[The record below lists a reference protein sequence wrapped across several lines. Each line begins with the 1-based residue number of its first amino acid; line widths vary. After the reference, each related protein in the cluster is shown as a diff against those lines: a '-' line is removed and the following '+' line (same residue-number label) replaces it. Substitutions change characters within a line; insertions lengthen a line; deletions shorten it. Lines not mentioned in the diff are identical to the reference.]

1 MKIKKI
7 VVSILSAVF
16 ITSTLVG
23 CGSNTTSTESSTGNN
38 SNGEVVTLTY
48 TTWGSPEELKAQTNA
63 VKEFEKN
70 NPNIKV
76 KLQHIPTDYDTKLAT
91 MIAGN
96 TAPDVSLMYKTT
108 ALAWAD
114 QGKIRNISPLLEKDS
129 EISEDTYIDGSFI
142 HTDKDTIIGI
152 TPCQEVFGLYYNI
165 DAFKEAGIELPP
177 TKAEDAWTWDEFIEV
192 CKKLTIDQNGKNAT
206 EDGFDPNN
214 IKQYGMNM
222 PTSIWQTFLNLND
235 VKYVSDDGMKSNLTD
250 PTVIDT
256 IQKLADL
263 SVKYH
268 VAPSPA
274 QSKTLPAPAV
284 ALQSKK
290 IAMDW
295 DGQWVQIDL
304 ANAKVNY
311 DVGVLPK
318 MKNNKTTLFGEV
330 MCMFDTTKHPEEAWK
345 FLKWMT
351 SGEGTKDLITSGLWM
366 PTVKSWY
373 TDPEI
378 IESWVVKPG
387 HPDGYKEAIL
397 DQAMNNSVP
406 DSGYYIKNSV
416 KISSIISPAL
426 DQVWSGDKT
435 AEEALKEIEP
445 KVVPELKGVY
455 TNK

>member
-1 MKIKKI
+1 
-7 VVSILSAVF
+7 
-16 ITSTLVG
+16 
-23 CGSNTTSTESSTGNN
+23 
-38 SNGEVVTLTY
+38 
-48 TTWGSPEELKAQTNA
+48 
-63 VKEFEKN
+63 
-70 NPNIKV
+70 
-76 KLQHIPTDYDTKLAT
+76 
-91 MIAGN
+91 
-96 TAPDVSLMYKTT
+96 
-108 ALAWAD
+108 
-114 QGKIRNISPLLEKDS
+114 
-129 EISEDTYIDGSFI
+129 
-142 HTDKDTIIGI
+142 
-152 TPCQEVFGLYYNI
+152 
-165 DAFKEAGIELPP
+165 
-177 TKAEDAWTWDEFIEV
+177 
-192 CKKLTIDQNGKNAT
+192 
-206 EDGFDPNN
+206 
-214 IKQYGMNM
+214 
-222 PTSIWQTFLNLND
+222 
-235 VKYVSDDGMKSNLTD
+235 MKSNLTD

-426 DQVWSGDKT
+426 DQVWSGEKT

-445 KVVPELKGVY
+445 KVEPELKGIY